1 MFSPLII
8 LSMIDSTVIQK
19 LTKLL
24 HYVQRFGD
32 HNYELLGELTGIENV
47 GNVLSNLK
55 VLVGPSPKLDSLGL
69 SLFHTTIKLT
79 RNSKVKP
86 LDFYYLLDGI
96 VVASLKD
103 VLTSDT
109 IILDVVFPMGRWDFV
124 QILEMMS
131 ERGLIGNYKTYLE
144 YRREVYPV
152 DYSTFNFDTLTFERV
167 ILDKPREPFQLPDL
181 TDEFKPDWIDVYTLG
196 KKQENPLRSWNDI
209 AESIGVTS
217 DEVVDHYFNH
227 VVGKGLVDAFYTYLG
242 KTDFRMTLIVN
253 DTSKEIAR
261 ELSRIVTLLRISYL
275 HNDKIYAFIVGQ
287 RHTLIDIMEFIN
299 KLSSAYHF
307 SYEIYV
313 HPITPLRDFVRTYS
327 IPYEHFTKDN
337 KWSITLKE
345 LKENF
350 EKELSRVLEER
361 KNT

>member
-1 MFSPLII
+1 
-8 LSMIDSTVIQK
+8 MINSTVIQK

-32 HNYELLGELTGIENV
+32 HNYELLGELTGIENA
-47 GNVLSNLK
+47 GELLSKLK
-55 VLVGPSPKLDSLGL
+55 VLVGASPRFSSLGL
-69 SLFHTTIKLT
+69 SLFHTTIKL
-79 RNSKVKP
+79 SKDSGLQP
-86 LDFYYLLDGI
+86 LDFYYLLNGMI
-96 VVASLKD
+96 IASLKD
-103 VLTSDT
+103 VLTSNT
-109 IILDVVFPMGRWDFV
+109 IVLDVVFPRSRWDFV

-152 DYSTFNFDTLTFERV
+152 DYSTFNFDTLTFERA
-167 ILDKPREPFQLPDL
+167 ILDKAREPFQLPDL
-181 TDEFKPDWIDVYTLG
+181 TDDFKPDWIDIYTLG

-209 AESIGVTS
+209 AGSIGVTS

-227 VVGKGLVDAFYTYLG
+227 VVSKGLVDAFYTYLG

-253 DTSKEIAR
+253 DINEDIAR
-261 ELSRIVTLLRISYL
+261 ELSRIATLLRISYL

-287 RHTLIDIMEFIN
+287 RHMLIDIMEFIN

-361 KNT
+361 RNV